1 MKCAVCLGEF
11 EECDMIR
18 KTVKKQPQSKHV
30 QCRTLQR
37 PPPQAPI
44 IAINDATLCL
54 EGNQEV
60 IDKCPCPCLLDGEG
74 ECGSGGCGVLERT
87 MHLSITWSFLQSR
100 KAPKTTT
107 ATGPKEEDAVE
118 LDTWTQDRFN
128 LKLLESWEDSSSQ
141 LLLIPFPVAAI
152 SDTCLCLKSDQ
163 EVINKCPD
171 FVYSTVKEN
180 VAVECAVCL
189 SEFEECDMMR
199 HLSVPS
205 FLVISAKEEGLTD
218 DNSDGHPRRRML
230 GSWTLNRFTLK
241 LIESW
246 EYSSIIAPF
255 NPMLMHFGA
264 KLK

>member
-1 MKCAVCLGEF
+1 MVVRLCQFHRTGRYTPAENVAMKCAVCLGEF

-74 ECGSGGCGVLERT
+74 ECGSGGCDDALIDNLVVSAKQEGTKDDNSDGTQGGGRCGVGH
-87 MHLSITWSFLQSR
+87 M
-100 KAPKTTT
+100 
-107 ATGPKEEDAVE
+107 
-118 LDTWTQDRFN
+118 DTRQCLTPQCPPP
-128 LKLLESWEDSSSQ
+128 Q
-141 LLLIPFPVAAI
+141 VPVAAI

-189 SEFEECDMMR
+189 SEFEECDMVKIQPKCE
-199 HLSVPS
+199 HIFQQHCIDV
-205 FLVISAKEEGLTD
+205 
-218 DNSDGHPRRRML
+218 
-230 GSWTLNRFTLK
+230 W
-241 LIESW
+241 
-246 EYSSIIAPF
+246 SSSHINCPICQR
-255 NPMLMHFGA
+255 
-264 KLK
+264 

>member
-60 IDKCPCPCLLDGEG
+60 IDKCPCPCLLDDDALIDNLVVSAKQEG
-74 ECGSGGCGVLERT
+74 TKDDNSDGTQGGGRCGVGH
-87 MHLSITWSFLQSR
+87 M
-100 KAPKTTT
+100 
-107 ATGPKEEDAVE
+107 
-118 LDTWTQDRFN
+118 DTRQCLTPQCPPP
-128 LKLLESWEDSSSQ
+128 Q
-141 LLLIPFPVAAI
+141 VPVAAI

-230 GSWTLNRFTLK
+230 GSWTLNRWHLEQ
-241 LIESW
+241 LQIM
-246 EYSSIIAPF
+246 PF
-255 NPMLMHFGA
+255 AL
-264 KLK
+264 